1 MAEAAVTYTNAKT
14 AMIKAGLPTSEGTNW
29 TNVDQASWNTFITQ
43 DLYAAGGYSTGPL
56 QALYG
61 ANYGFAY
68 AGEMPAGVT
77 NLVGAMNYSA
87 TLAASE
93 YTGAAPQTVTLTLT
107 EENANGSE
115 FLWTFGDGTTAV
127 TTTPETTHDYTTAG
141 TYTASVIPVVNSFKE
156 PMVAIPEPI
165 ILT

>member
-14 AMIKAGLPTSEGTNW
+14 AMTKAGLPTSEGSNW

-43 DLYAAGGYSTGPL
+43 DLYAAGGYSAGPL

-68 AGEMPAGVT
+68 AGEMPEGVT
-77 NLVGAMNYSA
+77 NLVAAQNYSA

-93 YTGAAPQTVTLTLT
+93 YAGAHPQTITLTVT

-115 FLWTFGDGTTAV
+115 FLWTFGDGTTAI
-127 TTTPETTHDYTTAG
+127 TTTPSTEHTYEAAG
-141 TYTASVIPVVNSFKE
+141 TYTASVVPVVNSFKE
-156 PMVAIPEPI
+156 PSVAAPQPI